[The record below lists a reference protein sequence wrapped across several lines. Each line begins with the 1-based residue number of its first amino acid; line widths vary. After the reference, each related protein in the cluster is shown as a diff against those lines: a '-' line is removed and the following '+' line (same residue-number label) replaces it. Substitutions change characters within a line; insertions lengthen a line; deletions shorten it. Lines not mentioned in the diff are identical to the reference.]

1 MSDKIVIGID
11 IESNE
16 AEKKYQ
22 NLINKLADK
31 KIELQFNNKNIQEAL
46 SSINDIQKV
55 MSQVNANLKDTPEYS
70 KLVKSLEEAKG
81 RYQELIKTDII
92 LREEIH
98 KNKN

>member
-46 SSINDIQKV
+46 SSINDI
-55 MSQVNANLKDTPEYS
+55 
-70 KLVKSLEEAKG
+70 
-81 RYQELIKTDII
+81 
-92 LREEIH
+92 
-98 KNKN
+98 